1 MLSQRQLYARSR
13 MSRAVDR
20 QIQAK
25 DSSEKERASRWV
37 LAWAAQAGHAAAL
50 HIFRP
55 HGVAGTLGRD
65 HDDVDVG
72 ARLD

>member
-20 QIQAK
+20 QILAK

-37 LAWAAQAGHAAAL
+37 LAWAALGGLLPHEASPARSLYSAKRL
-50 HIFRP
+50 HLP
-55 HGVAGTLGRD
+55 
-65 HDDVDVG
+65 
-72 ARLD
+72 

>member
-20 QIQAK
+20 QIIAK

-37 LAWAAQAGHAAAL
+37 LAWAALGGLLPQPDSDQPSL
-50 HIFRP
+50 STTRR
-55 HGVAGTLGRD
+55 HGPV
-65 HDDVDVG
+65 
-72 ARLD
+72 